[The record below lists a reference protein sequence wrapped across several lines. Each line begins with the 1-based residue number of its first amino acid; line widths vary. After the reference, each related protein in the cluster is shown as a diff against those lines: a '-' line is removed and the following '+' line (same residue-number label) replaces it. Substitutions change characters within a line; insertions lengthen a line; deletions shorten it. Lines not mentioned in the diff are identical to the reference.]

1 MSEAEPERRAMLQA
15 VFRHLLAYVLAVGV
29 ALIAASAAS
38 THFVVA
44 GLEAIGAEI
53 GVSERI
59 DMVLNDLKGLGPT
72 YGVVIAVG
80 FAIALPVGW
89 LIGQILKPIRFLRF
103 PLAGAAAIGAALYAM
118 LQLYDVIPIIGAQS
132 TEGFAAQLA
141 AGALGGLVFAV
152 LRGAK

>member
-1 MSEAEPERRAMLQA
+1 MLQA
-15 VFRHLLAYVLAVGV
+15 VFRHLVAFLLAVGV

-38 THFVVA
+38 THFVIA
-44 GLEAIGAEI
+44 GLEDIGAEI
-53 GVSERI
+53 GAAERLS
-59 DMVLNDLKGLGPT
+59 MMANDLKGLGPT
-72 YGVVIAVG
+72 YGVVIAIG

-118 LQLYDVIPIIGAQS
+118 LKIYDVVPIIGAQS
-132 TEGFAAQLA
+132 TAGFAGQLA

-152 LRGAK
+152 LRGGGR